1 MGLAWACSAPK
12 WVPVPSPT
20 LFSSSTYSLVP
31 WNVILYKL
39 PKGRCMRDQNTV
51 FCLPSFALVLD
62 CSSYKILCQKQC
74 LPFRIL
80 KASSRNVACCC
91 WEVWCHSHT
100 KDWKWRLL
108 IPLRKF
114 YRCSFIR
121 VCIFTLL
128 CLCPRFNF
136 TLNAGLLEEEGY
148 LFFFFFLVTISF
160 PLSSWLSSFGTSIWT
175 PSSNFQLFSPVSK
188 LLSGKLPQLCLP
200 PFLLILLFVSTAIS

>member
-1 MGLAWACSAPK
+1 MGLAWACTAPER
-12 WVPVPSPT
+12 VPVPSPM

-39 PKGRCMRDQNTV
+39 PEGRCMRDQNTV

-62 CSSYKILCQKQC
+62 CSSYKILCQKQS

-80 KASSRNVACCC
+80 KASSHNIACCC
-91 WEVWCHSHT
+91 WEIWCHSHT

-114 YRCSFIR
+114 YRCSFIC

-136 TLNAGLLEEEGY
+136 TLNAGLLEEEGC
-148 LFFFFFLVTISF
+148 LF
-160 PLSSWLSSFGTSIWT
+160 SSFFWWQ
-175 PSSNFQLFSPVSK
+175 F
-188 LLSGKLPQLCLP
+188 LSLCLP
-200 PFLLILLFVSTAIS
+200 GFPLLVLLYGPHPLIFSFSHLFPNCYLGNCLNFVYHPSC